1 MGFTDEI
8 FQRATIKG
16 MVDYLLLGT
25 EAEKET
31 GSYEERLDKA
41 YDKFEKIALRDYD
54 GAENELLNAAN
65 DLMAETA
72 SVYTEIGLRAGF
84 LLAQDLA
91 QTGNGQRQAASV
103 KKDGREGAVDQL
115 PQLALVKCGC
125 DLSRA
130 GSRPVYGWLGVRKG
144 AVASMIRKS

>member
-1 MGFTDEI
+1 MDMGFTDEI

-103 KKDGREGAVDQL
+103 KQDGREGAVD
-115 PQLALVKCGC
+115 
-125 DLSRA
+125 
-130 GSRPVYGWLGVRKG
+130 
-144 AVASMIRKS
+144 